1 MKAKVKLGMGCKPKI
16 QKRKRQNLKRGKG
29 LRFNDLTRTT
39 RSALKGEKFKNSSDA
54 INVAVKAIKSVKG
67 KRKIKPLRVIPV
79 PESVFFLPL
88 VPIFA
93 ALGALGSLGGGAATI
108 VKTVNAA
115 KEAQKQF
122 KEN

>member
-1 MKAKVKLGMGCKPKI
+1 LW
-16 QKRKRQNLKRGKG
+16 RQRPLLN
-29 LRFNDLTRTT
+29 
-39 RSALKGEKFKNSSDA
+39 
-54 INVAVKAIKSVKG
+54 
-67 KRKIKPLRVIPV
+67 RKIKPLRVIPV
-79 PESVFFLPL
+79 PESGFFLPL

-115 KEAQKQF
+115 KEAQKQL